1 MKYRLLNAVCI
12 SLLLASLPSWAQW
25 LAPEH
30 QSHPLVGQLWYTT
43 DDQFTDLDE
52 LIDSLAPGSWLLM
65 GELHD
70 NPDHHQLQTQMIEA
84 LAAQSRLGSV
94 AFEMAT
100 SEMQSELDAWLG
112 RGQEVTPEDLGWSQ
126 GWGWSRYEAQVR
138 AALDHAVAVIG
149 ADLPRDAQRAAYQT
163 GAPEGILDHAHS
175 EFMKDLLFSSHCE
188 QLPRGH
194 LDNMLQVQLARD
206 QHMAQRMSQH
216 RVSDKVNVFIAGAIH
231 THHDLGVPRWMPASI
246 PVKVLLL
253 SALSESTHAQTYLPS
268 SYPGSPLAQLSAD
281 ILWFT
286 PANTPQD
293 YCAAFK

>member
-1 MKYRLLNAVCI
+1 MMPRLLNAVCL
-12 SLLLASLPSWAQW
+12 SLLLASLPIGAQW

-30 QSHPLVGQLWYTT
+30 QSHPLVGQLWYSA
-43 DDQFTDLDE
+43 DNQFTDLDE
-52 LIDSLAPGSWLLM
+52 LIDRLPPGSWLLV

-70 NPDHHQLQTQMIEA
+70 NPDHHQLQTQLIEA

-100 SEMQSELDAWLG
+100 SEIQPELDTWLG
-112 RGQEVTPEDLGWSQ
+112 RGQDVTPEDLGWNQ

-138 AALDHAVAVIG
+138 AALDHAGRVVG
-149 ADLPRDAQRAAYQT
+149 ADLPRDAQRKAYQT
-163 GAPEGILDHAHS
+163 GSPEGILDHAHS
-175 EFMKDLLFSSHCE
+175 EFMKALLFSSHCE
-188 QLPRGH
+188 QLPREH

-206 QHMAQRMSQH
+206 QHMAQRLAQY
-216 RVSDKVNVFIAGAIH
+216 RDKDKVNVFIAGAIH
-231 THHDLGVPRWMPASI
+231 AHRDLGVPRWMHASI
-246 PVKVLLL
+246 PVKVVLL
-253 SALSESTHAQTYLPS
+253 SALSESTTAQTYLPVP
-268 SYPGSPLAQLSAD
+268 YPGFPLAQLSAD